1 MLPFFAQVTCLH
13 RPPIP
18 QVLRRR
24 VVLVNDALAPIGNRR
39 TDKATHLA
47 NYSGKATKPGMTVQ
61 VLSDLDGCL
70 LTVSPPAPGHTHD
83 HTGFALAGYDHLLAD
98 IPTNGDLT
106 GYRGRLRE
114 LANIIRHITTPE
126 YYRPGW

>member
-1 MLPFFAQVTCLH
+1 VAEAGTRIHRAMLPFFAQVTCLH

-83 HTGFALAGYDHLLAD
+83 H
-98 IPTNGDLT
+98 
-106 GYRGRLRE
+106 
-114 LANIIRHITTPE
+114 IRHITTPE